1 MPFRLNAAL
10 ATLLM
15 LASAAGPAHSSE
27 FTDAA
32 RRRVLLPE
40 RIDRIMPAE
49 RNAEVLI
56 LVMAPDKLVGLSQ
69 VPSRGALV
77 PRGSRLPVFAWRP
90 RSDPASMAATVLHL
104 RPDLVIDAGTVTPDR
119 AAFADRVQQQ

>member
-1 MPFRLNAAL
+1 MHVRRSVAFAAL
-10 ATLLM
+10 LLVL
-15 LASAAGPAHSSE
+15 LAAPVVAGEFVDAAG
-27 FTDAA
+27 
-32 RRRVLLPE
+32 RRVLLP
-40 RIDRIMPAE
+40 DRIARILPAE

-119 AAFADRVQQQ
+119 AAFADRVQPP